1 MSNDVVN
8 TKNSITDAGEV
19 APPDRC
25 KSCRLRALDAFR
37 NADTAEA
44 KFIEGQRRERECF
57 ERGDVIVHE
66 HERAKFIRTIYS
78 GWAFRFKTLSD
89 GRRQVLNFLLP
100 GDIVGLQEQ
109 FSDASLHGVE
119 ALTSLSTCS
128 FQPNTL
134 WDMFGQHSRLAF
146 GVTWIAAREEAL
158 IDENLLSVGRRS
170 ATERIGALYLHLYRR
185 MRQLRLVDSQGWF
198 ECPITQTHIAD
209 ALGLSLVHT
218 QRSLRQLKKLGL
230 YTRDNGKLR
239 IENPRALERI
249 AEYYEQP
256 PRQMPLI

>member
-1 MSNDVVN
+1 MSNDVAVKKMSDDESDN
-8 TKNSITDAGEV
+8 PE
-19 APPDRC
+19 PPDRC
-25 KSCRLRALDAFR
+25 RGCRLRALDAFR
-37 NADTAEA
+37 NVDSAEA
-44 KFIEGQRRERECF
+44 KFIEGQRRERERF

-66 HERAKFIRTIYS
+66 HEQAQFIRTIYS

-109 FSDASLHGVE
+109 FSDAPLHGVE
-119 ALTSLSTCS
+119 ALTPLTTCS

-134 WDMFGQHSRLAF
+134 WDMFSQHSRLAF
-146 GVTWIAAREEAL
+146 GVTWIAAREEGFV
-158 IDENLLSVGRRS
+158 DENLLSVGRRS

-185 MRQLRLVDSQGWF
+185 MRQLRLVDAQGWF

-230 YTRDNGKLR
+230 YTRDNGRLR